1 MIVQHGFSR
10 HNLCC
15 EKSLL
20 STIFGLVSTSSASK
34 NGHLLSLIRL
44 TKICRDLIPNIILIS
59 FFQPTPSPLHQPRCL
74 TIASLMHG
82 NVRGRRNAAFHVIRK
97 RISSA
102 SKRTRTCG
110 KFPPSH
116 QNFKSQFF
124 TSFCSTFRALC
135 HFLRE
140 RVWEIYHRI
149 YFGLED
155 VDDDEQRKARRESKI
170 ESELGVG
177 DKHPWNKMRR
187 QKNEKASPK
196 CFLP

>member
-20 STIFGLVSTSSASK
+20 STIFGMVSKTSASK

-59 FFQPTPSPLHQPRCL
+59 SFQPTPSPLHQPRCL
-74 TIASLMHG
+74 AIASLMPCARKRSG
-82 NVRGRRNAAFHVIRK
+82 GGRNAAFHVIPK

-102 SKRTRTCG
+102 SKRTPTCG

-140 RVWEIYHRI
+140 RLREIYHRI
-149 YFGLED
+149 YFGSED
-155 VDDDEQRKARRESKI
+155 DEEQRKARRE
-170 ESELGVG
+170 
-177 DKHPWNKMRR
+177 RR
-187 QKNEKASPK
+187 
-196 CFLP
+196 